1 MTFSSFLVCFSLV
14 FFYFHNVSCQS
25 TDHVR
30 NILHEIFENKKYDK
44 RVRPSKD
51 VSRAVH
57 VSIAMDISGINFLDE
72 KAGVFSVTGYLE
84 IKWRDEFLVWQP
96 ELHGNVT
103 SFTIPQE
110 HIWIPDL
117 FLKNGVKEPKGLGGS
132 FYYLPVNHT
141 GEVTWWPYQVVE
153 THCPVDITY
162 FPFDA
167 QNCRI
172 SFSLWNHEN
181 TLVNITSARKH
192 VGNFHFTENGIWT
205 ITANHSFVDRD
216 ELAIFSQLIITI
228 SLKRKTQFY
237 MWNFIVPLLLLGMIK
252 IFAFLIPAESGEK
265 VSFTVTLFLTFGV
278 FLNWLS
284 SYLPENSDSVCLIC
298 VYMEIQLALGVFLV
312 FIASMQVKIS
322 HRDHRLG
329 FSRFELRLI
338 KLFSR
343 DCVVDCSK
351 KEKECATNWTILS
364 SAIDKLMIIITT
376 AVELF
381 LILIFFMILCVG
393 A

>member
-1 MTFSSFLVCFSLV
+1 MTFLSFLVCFFLV
-14 FFYFHNVSCQS
+14 FCCFHNISCQS
-25 TDHVR
+25 TEHVR
-30 NILHEIFENKKYDK
+30 NILHKIFEKEKYDK

-57 VSIAMDISGINFLDE
+57 VSIAMGISGINFLDE

-96 ELHGNVT
+96 ELYGNVT
-103 SFTIPQE
+103 SFTIPQK

-117 FLKNGVKEPKGLGGS
+117 FLKNGVKDLKALGGS
-132 FYYLPVNHT
+132 FYYLPVKHT
-141 GEVTWWPYQVVE
+141 GEVTWWPYQFFE
-153 THCPVDITY
+153 THCSVDITY
-162 FPFDA
+162 FPFDT

-172 SFSLWNHEN
+172 SYSLWNHEN

-192 VGNFHFTENGIWT
+192 VGIFQFTENGIWT
-205 ITANHSFVDRD
+205 ITANHSFVTREPD
-216 ELAIFSQLIITI
+216 ENYSQFIITF
-228 SLKRKTQFY
+228 SLRRKFQFY
-237 MWNFIVPLLLLGMIK
+237 LWNFIVPLLLLGMIK

-265 VSFTVTLFLTFGV
+265 VSFTVTLFLAFGV
-278 FLNWLS
+278 FLNLLS
-284 SYLPENSDSVCLIC
+284 SYLPENSDSVCLMY

-338 KLFSR
+338 KLLSG
-343 DCVVDCSK
+343 DLVVDCSK

-364 SAIDKLMIIITT
+364 STIDKLMIIITT

-381 LILIFFMILCVG
+381 IILIFFMILCLG
-393 A
+393 S

>member
-1 MTFSSFLVCFSLV
+1 MTFSSFLVCNFLV
-14 FFYFHNVSCQS
+14 SVYFHNVSCQS

-51 VSRAVH
+51 MSRAVH
-57 VSIAMDISGINFLDE
+57 VSIALAISGINFLDE

-117 FLKNGVKEPKGLGGS
+117 FLKNGDKEPKGLGGS

-162 FPFDA
+162 FPFDT

-205 ITANHSFVDRD
+205 ITANHSFVDR
-216 ELAIFSQLIITI
+216 EAVENYSQFVITFSLQ
-228 SLKRKTQFY
+228 RKSQFY
-237 MWNFIVPLLLLGMIK
+237 LWNFIVLLLLLGMIK

-322 HRDHRLG
+322 HRLG

-381 LILIFFMILCVG
+381 LILIFFMILCLG
-393 A
+393 G